1 MDSAKGRGSV
11 RTGIA
16 AIAGLVREHAAVRS
30 GGNPVG
36 LGGTRMYICG
46 SSFYALDET
55 PGDSMNTRLFCR
67 HGLVLLLAFLAAPS
81 LWAANVQDPASPT
94 ILLTGSNRGVGLA
107 LAQEYAA
114 RGWNVIATCRT
125 PSKAKELQT
134 LAAANPKVLV
144 EKLDVTDLRQISKL
158 AEKYRGVPVDVLFNN
173 AAWLGEPISK
183 QQFGNLD
190 QDMFVEVMKTNV
202 YGPLKLSEAFV
213 DNIAASQQKKII
225 GMTSGLGSLTLMG
238 RMSRF
243 YYYQM
248 SKAAMNMGMRALR
261 NDLQGARHHRCLAG
275 PRHGRYRSAGRLR
288 LQG

>member
-1 MDSAKGRGSV
+1 MS
-11 RTGIA
+11 
-16 AIAGLVREHAAVRS
+16 
-30 GGNPVG
+30 
-36 LGGTRMYICG
+36 TRMFRCCG
-46 SSFYALDET
+46 LA
-55 PGDSMNTRLFCR
+55 
-67 HGLVLLLAFLAAPS
+67 LLLTLLAVSP
-81 LWAANVQDPASPT
+81 LWAAKVHDPASPT

-114 RGWNVIATCRT
+114 KGWNVIATCRT
-125 PSKAKELQT
+125 PSKAKELQA
-134 LAAANPKVLV
+134 LAASNPKVMV
-144 EKLDVTDLRQISKL
+144 ETLDVTDVRQISKL

-190 QDMFVEVMKTNV
+190 EEMFVEVMKTNV

-225 GMTSGLGSLTLMG
+225 GMTSGLGSLTLMA

-261 NDLQGARHHRCLAG
+261 NDLRSRGIIVALLAPG
-275 PRHGRYRSAGRLR
+275 MVDTDLLVASGYKGEKLSPAESAASLYALVAALPPDDKGVPVNVD
-288 LQG
+288 GKPIPW

>member
-1 MDSAKGRGSV
+1 M
-11 RTGIA
+11 
-16 AIAGLVREHAAVRS
+16 
-30 GGNPVG
+30 
-36 LGGTRMYICG
+36 
-46 SSFYALDET
+46 
-55 PGDSMNTRLFCR
+55 FCR
-67 HGLVLLLAFLAAPS
+67 HGLALLLVLLAAPS
-81 LWAANVQDPASPT
+81 LWAAGVHDPASPT

-107 LAQEYAA
+107 LAREYAA
-114 RGWNVIATCRT
+114 QGWNVIATCRT
-125 PSKAKELQT
+125 PAKAGELQA
-134 LAAANPKVLV
+134 LADANPRVRI

-225 GMTSGLGSLTLMG
+225 GITSGLGSLTLMG

-261 NDLQGARHHRCLAG
+261 NDLRSRGIIVALLAPG
-275 PRHGRYRSAGRLR
+275 MVDTDLLTASGYKGESLSPAESAASLYKLAAALTPEDKGIPVNVD
-288 LQG
+288 GKPIPW

>member
-1 MDSAKGRGSV
+1 
-11 RTGIA
+11 
-16 AIAGLVREHAAVRS
+16 
-30 GGNPVG
+30 
-36 LGGTRMYICG
+36 
-46 SSFYALDET
+46 
-55 PGDSMNTRLFCR
+55 MNTRLFCR

-202 YGPLKLSEAFV
+202 HGPLKLSEAFV

-261 NDLQGARHHRCLAG
+261 NDLQARGIIVALLAPG
-275 PRHGRYRSAGRLR
+275 MVDTDLLVASGYKGESLSPAESAASLYKLVAALTPEDKGIPVNVD
-288 LQG
+288 GKPIPW

>member
-1 MDSAKGRGSV
+1 MSTNIFR
-11 RTGIA
+11 R
-16 AIAGLVREHAAVRS
+16 
-30 GGNPVG
+30 
-36 LGGTRMYICG
+36 C
-46 SSFYALDET
+46 SFA
-55 PGDSMNTRLFCR
+55 
-67 HGLVLLLAFLAAPS
+67 LLLTLLVVSP
-81 LWAANVQDPASPT
+81 LWAAKVQDPASPT

-114 RGWNVIATCRT
+114 QGWNVIATCRT
-125 PSKAKELQT
+125 PSKAKDLQA
-134 LAAANPKVLV
+134 LAAGNPKVLV
-144 EKLDVTDLRQISKL
+144 EKLDVTDVRQISKL
-158 AEKYRGVPVDVLFNN
+158 AEKYRGIPIDVLFNN

-190 QDMFVEVMKTNV
+190 EEMFVEVMKTNV

-225 GMTSGLGSLTLMG
+225 GMSSGLGSLTLMG

-261 NDLQGARHHRCLAG
+261 NDLRSRGIIVALLAPG
-275 PRHGRYRSAGRLR
+275 MVDTDLLDASGYKGESLTPAASAAALYSLVTALTPEDKGVPVNVD
-288 LQG
+288 GKPIPW